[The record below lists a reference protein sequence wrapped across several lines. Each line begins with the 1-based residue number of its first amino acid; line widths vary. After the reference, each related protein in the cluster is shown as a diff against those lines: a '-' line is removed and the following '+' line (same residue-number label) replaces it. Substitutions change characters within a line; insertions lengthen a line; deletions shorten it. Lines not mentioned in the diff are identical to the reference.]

1 MKKDFI
7 SVFWTSLSES
17 HCLWDRYGKEPWPLS
32 PAHPTSLTT
41 DLCAR
46 LNALRDNIYSALTE
60 FVNGALVESVR
71 CARCEVL
78 CEELKERNEQILSLK
93 SELARAKAT
102 HQSSPK
108 PDLLLP
114 ESIEDQSDSISVVS
128 EAVMTGETLVEPCT
142 GAHLVAEQFYAAIEL
157 LRPLSDA
164 KTDVESLVCLL
175 AVEDLEYLRTIASDG
190 IRAMPWKMDAENR
203 TCKLCKRP
211 FGSFNRKQ

>member
-1 MKKDFI
+1 M
-7 SVFWTSLSES
+7 
-17 HCLWDRYGKEPWPLS
+17 S

-142 GAHLVAEQFYAAIEL
+142 GAHLVAEQFDAAIEL

-164 KTDVESLVCLL
+164 KTDVE
-175 AVEDLEYLRTIASDG
+175 
-190 IRAMPWKMDAENR
+190 
-203 TCKLCKRP
+203 
-211 FGSFNRKQ
+211 